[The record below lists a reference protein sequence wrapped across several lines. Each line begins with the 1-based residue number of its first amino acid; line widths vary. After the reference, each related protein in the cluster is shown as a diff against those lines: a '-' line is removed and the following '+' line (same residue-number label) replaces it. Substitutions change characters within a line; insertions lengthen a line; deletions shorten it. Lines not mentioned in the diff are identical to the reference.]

1 MRSIY
6 VWSCLLPL
14 LGLTLLWMVCPALAD
29 NAVRCRSRLV
39 SIGDTQSE
47 VLEKCGDPV
56 WIGGWDEAPNRTVS
70 RFYDY
75 ERNRYKAPESTRGP
89 IRIDVWAY
97 NFGSNRFVRYLHF
110 ENRRL
115 IRIESGEKGSD

>member
-1 MRSIY
+1 MRRIY
-6 VWSCLLPL
+6 GLSFLLPI
-14 LGLTLLWMVCPALAD
+14 LGLTLPWTAFPALAD
-29 NAVRCRSRLV
+29 NAIRCQSRLV

-47 VLEKCGDPV
+47 VLEKCGDPT

-89 IRIDVWAY
+89 IRVDMWAY
-97 NFGSNRFVRYLHF
+97 NFGSNRFVRYLYF
-110 ENRRL
+110 ENSRL
-115 IRIESGEKGSD
+115 IRIETGEKGSD